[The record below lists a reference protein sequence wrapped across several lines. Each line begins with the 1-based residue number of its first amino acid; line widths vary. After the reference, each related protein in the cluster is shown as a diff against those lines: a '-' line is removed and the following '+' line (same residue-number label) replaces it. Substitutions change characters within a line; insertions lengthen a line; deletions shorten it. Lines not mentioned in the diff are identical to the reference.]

1 MDDVVVGQGEVMGKR
16 VLQGLISAD
25 AGTGS
30 AGEADLKGRL
40 DVSGE
45 SLGEQVD
52 FVAARDQVGRQ
63 VDGIAFGSA
72 SLGLGVLDDQC
83 DLQAEQCT
91 LWRAGATAPGA
102 VHIYQW
108 SSRPGLQSNGY
119 GLSAAFT
126 RKAADAAV

>member
-1 MDDVVVGQGEVMGKR
+1 MTGLCLGEVMGQR
-16 VLQGLISAD
+16 VLQSLISAG

-45 SLGEQVD
+45 ALGEQMD

-63 VDGIAFGSA
+63 IDGIAFGSA

-91 LWRAGATAPGA
+91 LWRAGATAPSVEFMAGC
-102 VHIYQW
+102 
-108 SSRPGLQSNGY
+108 PGPSHL
-119 GLSAAFT
+119 AAKGVGGSDV
-126 RKAADAAV
+126 RAAPDECIE